1 MREIRV
7 FSFVLFNSVNH
18 KSKKKMYNFWTSKGL
33 KKEKNKGNTIV
44 HEQYRTNNTLKKQV
58 TPYNLSSKNLYKT
71 HTFIILNLQK
81 NEIKTGKTDTIP
93 YIKEKISR
101 RIITPS
107 PFSRDWKTRRQR
119 IPLTSLL
126 HPPFVPSHIS
136 PATTRRNSCL
146 PLLPPRPVTPA

>member
-1 MREIRV
+1 MDVKGI
-7 FSFVLFNSVNH
+7 
-18 KSKKKMYNFWTSKGL
+18 KKR
-33 KKEKNKGNTIV
+33 KNKGNTIV

-81 NEIKTGKTDTIP
+81 NETKTGKTDTIP

-107 PFSRDWKTRRQR
+107 FLVIGRHGDNA
-119 IPLTSLL
+119 SLL
-126 HPPFVPSHIS
+126 RPCCIPRLFPRTSRQQRLVVIPASLSSPPH
-136 PATTRRNSCL
+136 
-146 PLLPPRPVTPA
+146 PVTPA